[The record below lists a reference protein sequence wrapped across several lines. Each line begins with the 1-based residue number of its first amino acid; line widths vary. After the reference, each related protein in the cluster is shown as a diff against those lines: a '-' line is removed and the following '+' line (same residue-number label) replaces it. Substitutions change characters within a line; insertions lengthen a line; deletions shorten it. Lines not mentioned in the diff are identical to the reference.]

1 MGGHQGPS
9 LGESAAVKLPIVL
22 RDEAQ
27 AEFDE
32 AFDWYDGKRP
42 GLGPEF
48 LAEVQNV
55 FDRIAANPLMHQVV
69 FADIRKG
76 VVRRFPYC
84 VFYRPQQDRVEV
96 IAVFHSSRDPSSW
109 QSRAE

>member
-1 MGGHQGPS
+1 MS
-9 LGESAAVKLPIVL
+9 LPVVL

-32 AFDWYDGKRP
+32 AFDWYDAQRI

-48 LAEVQNV
+48 ADEIQRV
-55 FDRIAANPLMHQVV
+55 FDRIATLPLMHQVV
-69 FADIRKG
+69 FADIRKA

-84 VFYRPQQDRVEV
+84 VYYRPHPDRVEV
-96 IAVFHSSRDPSSW
+96 IAVFHSSRDPSIW
-109 QSRAE
+109 QGRA

>member
-1 MGGHQGPS
+1 MS
-9 LGESAAVKLPIVL
+9 LPVVL

-32 AFDWYDGKRP
+32 AFDWYDTKRA
-42 GLGPEF
+42 GLGSEF
-48 LAEVQNV
+48 VAEVQKV
-55 FDRIAANPLMHQVV
+55 FDRIAANPLMHRAV

-84 VFYRPQQDRVEV
+84 VFYRPHADRVEV
-96 IAVFHSSRDPSSW
+96 IAVFQTSRDPSIW
-109 QSRAE
+109 QGRA